1 MDLPAGPVQEYITI
15 AGIAAVYV
23 ASSSSGACRID
34 VTRDPKRT
42 QTMLRKQDHD
52 LTIVGA
58 FWVDDAKTATKI
70 ANRISKPSWGASLT
84 EAEATAQ
91 ITATAAEM
99 KVHLTEHAA
108 VIQRVESAVA
118 HVKMTLEQAR
128 KNGGLKWFN
137 RAFHDFRL
145 RAKTCGHPP
154 MTYAQARARLR
165 RAVVQRVLS
174 GKHSEFGAEI
184 LLQVFPELPGQPN
197 LHVC

>member
-70 ANRISKPSWGASLT
+70 ANRVNKTVRQAGEYLT
-84 EAEATAQ
+84 QAEATAR
-91 ITATAAEM
+91 ITATAET
-99 KVHLTEHAA
+99 KSRKCTRSVS
-108 VIQRVESAVA
+108 VG
-118 HVKMTLEQAR
+118 VKR
-128 KNGGLKWFN
+128 NS
-137 RAFHDFRL
+137 
-145 RAKTCGHPP
+145 
-154 MTYAQARARLR
+154 ARAP
-165 RAVVQRVLS
+165 AIS
-174 GKHSEFGAEI
+174 TS
-184 LLQVFPELPGQPN
+184 LPTRPIKTP
-197 LHVC
+197 VSSR